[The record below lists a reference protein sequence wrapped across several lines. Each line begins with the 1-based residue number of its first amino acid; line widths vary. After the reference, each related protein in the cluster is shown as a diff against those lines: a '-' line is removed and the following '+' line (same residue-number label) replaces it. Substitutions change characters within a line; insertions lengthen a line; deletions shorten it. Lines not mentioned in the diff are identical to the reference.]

1 MSLVKWDPSFSVK
14 VAVCDEH
21 HKKLFQ
27 LVNELHDAMG
37 SGKGTEIIERV
48 VKELANYTK
57 FHFSAEEAL
66 MEKSKYPEL
75 SSHRLQ
81 HQAFIKKVEVVQ
93 HDISS
98 GKGGQSAVVLA
109 FLKEWLTKHI
119 KESDQRYSS
128 HLNAN
133 GVS

>member
-21 HKKLFQ
+21 HNKLFQ

-37 SGKGTEIIERV
+37 SGKGVEIIGRV

-57 FHFSAEEAL
+57 FHFSTEEAL

-81 HQAFIKKVEVVQ
+81 HQAFIRKVEVVQ
-93 HDISS
+93 HDIAS

-109 FLKEWLTKHI
+109 FLKDWLTKHI

-128 HLNAN
+128 HLNAS
-133 GVS
+133 GVN